1 MARPHA
7 HRSQR
12 RSESRQTRRRHRA
25 RMARAVRLLN
35 RAAVGGGIAVVLAA
49 RRAEADAV
57 SVTPSSGGLPG
68 TATLV
73 NLLDGLQFD
82 AILAAIAGVI
92 VSAAAWALS
101 AHSNNFAGAGR
112 AKTALLASGLAAL
125 LIGFGP
131 ALVQTLFATGA
142 AAR

>member
-1 MARPHA
+1 
-7 HRSQR
+7 
-12 RSESRQTRRRHRA
+12 
-25 RMARAVRLLN
+25 MARAVQLLN
-35 RAAVGGGIAVVLAA
+35 RAAVGGGLALTLAA
-49 RRAEADAV
+49 RRAQADAV
-57 SVTPSSGGLPG
+57 SVTPSSSGLPG

-112 AKTALLASGLAAL
+112 AKTALLASALAAL